1 MNKFRIGDKVRI
13 KDKTGYTYGICEE
26 TLKEMRKLKDI
37 WTIESIRSRDKISL
51 YTLKEERFGLSFFED
66 MLEKANYTYG
76 DLKKAPIGT
85 KITFQNGYLIK
96 FDKERVY
103 GVINGIY
110 YNGKIDYIIL
120 FLKGKVTDERFGKII
135 KIEEPAYTTV
145 YESKAEILDEAE
157 KRYLRGVIRPFR
169 DRVKY
174 IQKFTFSTG
183 KAKITIKTEKDNDT
197 WYVSLP
203 LFEKD
208 SMYKNMKPD
217 KEYTLEELGL

>member
-1 MNKFRIGDKVRI
+1 MNKFKVGDKVKLVSMKNEDSFYKKYLGKIFTI
-13 KDKTGYTYGICEE
+13 KQAGCVAVTFKEATEENIAPYYYNLQKVEEYTYE
-26 TLKEMRKLKDI
+26 
-37 WTIESIRSRDKISL
+37 
-51 YTLKEERFGLSFFED
+51 
-66 MLEKANYTYG
+66 
-76 DLKKAPIGT
+76 DLKKSPIGT
-85 KITFQNGYLIK
+85 KVTFENG
-96 FDKERVY
+96 
-103 GVINGIY
+103 GILV
-110 YNGKIDYIIL
+110 KTTEKRL
-120 FLKGKVTDERFGKII
+120 ESRLKVTRIENLKNLKHDYYGKII

>member
-1 MNKFRIGDKVRI
+1 MNKFKVGDRVRLVKVENEGFQEYKNYLGKI
-13 KDKTGYTYGICEE
+13 FKIVQILHPESSYAYAELEGTGIIPYLKNLELVKDEYTYE
-26 TLKEMRKLKDI
+26 
-37 WTIESIRSRDKISL
+37 
-51 YTLKEERFGLSFFED
+51 
-66 MLEKANYTYG
+66 
-76 DLKKAPIGT
+76 DLKKSPIGT
-85 KITFQNGYLIK
+85 KVTFEN
-96 FDKERVY
+96 D
-103 GVINGIY
+103 VILVKTTEKRLESRLNVTRIENLKNLKDDY
-110 YNGKIDYIIL
+110 Y
-120 FLKGKVTDERFGKII
+120 GKII

-197 WYVSLP
+197 WYVSSP